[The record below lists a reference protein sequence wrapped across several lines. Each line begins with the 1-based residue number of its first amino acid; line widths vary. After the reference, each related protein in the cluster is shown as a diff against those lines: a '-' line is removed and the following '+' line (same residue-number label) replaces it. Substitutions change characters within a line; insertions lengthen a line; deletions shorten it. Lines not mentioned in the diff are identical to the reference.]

1 LNDDLVR
8 SQKKLCK
15 LNNNLAENINR
26 TNRNRK
32 TYFAPIGM
40 LEKIAAVEDMNISG
54 PLEVPS
60 NIGE

>member
-1 LNDDLVR
+1 
-8 SQKKLCK
+8 
-15 LNNNLAENINR
+15 
-26 TNRNRK
+26 
-32 TYFAPIGM
+32 M